1 MSMSGLYDA
10 RISSSIGIPEVRAEY
25 NVENGNSD
33 PPIFRHLTHAAA
45 VTMFLSLHA
54 MMHAGQM
61 SVSGLSAARISIGL
75 LICE

>member
-1 MSMSGLYDA
+1 MSGLYDA

-33 PPIFRHLTHAAA
+33 PPISRHLTHAAA